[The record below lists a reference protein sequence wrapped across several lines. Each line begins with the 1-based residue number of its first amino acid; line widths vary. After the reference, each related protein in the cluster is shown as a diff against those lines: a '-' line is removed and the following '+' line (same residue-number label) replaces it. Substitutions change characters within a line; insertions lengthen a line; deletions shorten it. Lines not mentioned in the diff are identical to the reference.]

1 MPSYRC
7 KWLYTC
13 CVCTDAHSMQH
24 QPTCYYTLS
33 CANNVLIE
41 LALPSFLHSHRIAS
55 FRFVSISLSL
65 SLSRPYLFCLLLR
78 PSRCLDM
85 ILPSLCFALSTR
97 LDIATAP
104 TMFIE
109 RRLCSS
115 VTFGAWKRRLHIDRT
130 CGCVEH
136 GLRICLF
143 HNKYLILHDL
153 TNNGWANQPLYY

>member
-1 MPSYRC
+1 MCVYRC
-7 KWLYTC
+7 SLYAAPANLLLYTL
-13 CVCTDAHSMQH
+13 VCKQRVNRA
-24 QPTCYYTLS
+24 C
-33 CANNVLIE
+33 
-41 LALPSFLHSHRIAS
+41 PSFLPPLASHRFVS
-55 FRFVSISLSL
+55 FRFDL

-85 ILPSLCFALSTR
+85 ILPSLCFVLSTR
-97 LDIATAP
+97 SDIATAP

-115 VTFGAWKRRLHIDRT
+115 VTFGAWKQRLHIDRT